1 MLNEWLCYSLVIIRN
16 IFWVWFW
23 VLINICI
30 NVVNCGLIV
39 INNMSI
45 VVVLSWLSKEEK
57 RLIGKTISSVMHK
70 SFLRYCDFFVPI
82 GTKQ

>member
-1 MLNEWLCYSLVIIRN
+1 MFNEWMRYSLVIIRN
-16 IFWVWFW
+16 IFRVWFW
-23 VLINICI
+23 VLINIGI

-57 RLIGKTISSVMHK
+57 LLIEKTISSVMYK
-70 SFLRYCDFFVPI
+70 SFLRNCNFFVHWH
-82 GTKQ
+82 